1 MTSFTVYLA
10 FLDAGPHV
18 AVAVQAASQASARR
32 FAILYAARALRRPVA
47 GVVRVEGAASG
58 NAGALAQAPSA
69 KIFRLA
75 A

>member
-10 FLDAGPHV
+10 RPAPCGLPYLTL
-18 AVAVQAASQASARR
+18 AVQAACATDARR
-32 FAILYAARALRRPVA
+32 VALLQARALRVPVA
-47 GVVRVEGAASG
+47 GVVRVEGAP
-58 NAGALAQAPSA
+58 LAAHGDAERPSA